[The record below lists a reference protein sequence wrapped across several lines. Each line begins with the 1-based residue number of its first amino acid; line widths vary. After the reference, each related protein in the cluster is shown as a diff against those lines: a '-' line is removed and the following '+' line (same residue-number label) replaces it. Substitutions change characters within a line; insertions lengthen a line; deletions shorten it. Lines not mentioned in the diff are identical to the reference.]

1 MKRILALAIVL
12 VSIAFVPVY
21 AEELPPEEDPDCW
34 YDAKAMRYVCGGSS
48 TPTTPARPR
57 GPRVTT
63 TTLGYDL
70 LWVPELALGPDG
82 ICIQSAYR
90 DLGRQPSESEQLHS
104 EMQFFRFM
112 RAGYSMCPDAELPTG
127 TTPALEAAQFLEEI
141 RLPKPEPY
149 IQPGKLPVGFD
160 AFLETGAPT
169 TRTFGPKATPFGDL
183 TLTARAEI
191 YVDWDD
197 PLDEVDGEHGPYT
210 GDPGPYPEGEI
221 THLYQYD
228 GFYEITVRYE
238 WVAEWRIGN
247 AHSGTIPGAN
257 TSGTYPAP
265 GFEVYSRQAVG

>member
-1 MKRILALAIVL
+1 MMNTVLGLALF
-12 VSIAFVPVY
+12 VSLLAQPP
-21 AEELPPEEDPDCW
+21 AQLPPGCEWVADLQII
-34 YDAKAMRYVCGGSS
+34 VCDGAGADGGQNGTGNGTPVRSS
-48 TPTTPARPR
+48 P
-57 GPRVTT
+57 T

-70 LWVPELALGPDG
+70 LWVPELADGPDG
-82 ICIQSAYR
+82 PCIVSTYQ
-90 DLGRQPSESEQLHS
+90 DLGGQPHPSDFLHS

-112 RAGYSMCPDAELPTG
+112 RAGYSMCPGAEFPAA
-127 TTPALEAAQFLEEI
+127 TTPALEAAQFLEQI
-141 RLPKPEPY
+141 DLPKPEPY

-160 AFLETGAPT
+160 AYLETGAPT

-183 TLTARAEI
+183 TLTAEAQV

-197 PLDEVDGEHGPYT
+197 PHDEVDGEHGPYT
-210 GDPGPYPEGEI
+210 GDPGPYPDGEI

-228 GFYEITVRYE
+228 GLYEITVRYE

-257 TSGTYPAP
+257 TRGAYSAP